1 MPLSSVASLSNLGN
15 PDNLNANLANANA
28 AAPQVPVAVVA
39 PNANANASTAAA
51 AALAPAALA
60 PVAADGNN
68 GAAAASVPAPLRVAA
83 AVRAAGSNA
92 SGPITGTN
100 GSSVA
105 SSEMGYTLP
114 SEGASSSEAAIE
126 NNIGDLDTFIA
137 ESREGERREALTP
150 GARKFAKSAQ
160 DNKERN
166 SEKNKIVEIDVPMP
180 QSSIFKTYQV
190 PFNQFPK
197 DLKIVTATM
206 AVPRE
211 SSDPV
216 KLLGG
221 RINKIYETYIQQK
234 MNESKEGE
242 RYVRITYLG
251 KDYLV
256 RMQPM
261 DNISE
266 IKKAIEKQDKNNVE
280 HGHKAF
286 NKLSSVATGKPT
298 TPFPDVKGMSFIQL
312 ALKKQELE
320 QNGAT
325 ANNGRLQAIEQQL
338 KDSIEFMNDEKF
350 AREYMQKQV
359 AARSGSNENIDNLKL
374 YHKESLLRAEEKRT
388 SAISAAALS
397 LKDLP
402 VELERIERNYI
413 RAGRKLND
421 LHTDKTDPE
430 ADPEAEK
437 YQALRDRFKIELAKN
452 SERWGWWKDWKD
464 PKYNR
469 YRTGG
474 KQTAKKSKKNNK
486 TKKSTQRSS

>member
-1 MPLSSVASLSNLGN
+1 MDLSQVPLAKRNPTSLLPPLRRNSLSSVGTEVSNL
-15 PDNLNANLANANA
+15 NL
-28 AAPQVPVAVVA
+28 
-39 PNANANASTAAA
+39 
-51 AALAPAALA
+51 
-60 PVAADGNN
+60 G
-68 GAAAASVPAPLRVAA
+68 
-83 AVRAAGSNA
+83 
-92 SGPITGTN
+92 N

-105 SSEMGYTLP
+105 SSVASSNGSSVASSNGSSNGSSVASSNSSSVASSNGSSNMGYTLP
-114 SEGASSSEAAIE
+114 SEGASSSEVVSE
-126 NNIGDLDTFIA
+126 NNIGDPDVFMADSL
-137 ESREGERREALTP
+137 EGERRAALTP
-150 GARKFAKSAQ
+150 GARKFVKSVQ

-166 SEKNKIVEIDVPMP
+166 DENNKIVEIDVPMP

-190 PFNQFPK
+190 PFNQLPK
-197 DLKIVTATM
+197 DLKLVTATM
-206 AVPRE
+206 AAPRE

-234 MNESKEGE
+234 MGESKEGE

-256 RMQPM
+256 RMQAM
-261 DNISE
+261 DTISE
-266 IKKAIEKQDKNNVE
+266 IKKAIEKQDKDNVE

-286 NKLSSVATGKPT
+286 NKLSSAATGKPT
-298 TPFPDVKGMSFIQL
+298 TPFPDVKGMSLIQL
-312 ALKKQELE
+312 ALEKQELE
-320 QNGAT
+320 KNGAT

-350 AREYMQKQV
+350 AGEYMQKQV

-388 SAISAAALS
+388 SEISAAALS

-402 VELERIERNYI
+402 VELERIERKYI

-421 LHTDKTDPE
+421 LHTDKS
-430 ADPEAEK
+430 DPEAEK
-437 YQALRDRFKIELAKN
+437 YRALRDRFKIELAKN

-474 KQTAKKSKKNNK
+474 KQTAKKSKKNSK
-486 TKKSTQRSS
+486 TKKSTRRSS

>member
-1 MPLSSVASLSNLGN
+1 MATPNLPPNLPPNLSRKLSNVVA
-15 PDNLNANLANANA
+15 PPASA
-28 AAPQVPVAVVA
+28 AASQVPVA
-39 PNANANASTAAA
+39 SAAA
-51 AALAPAALA
+51 S
-60 PVAADGNN
+60 
-68 GAAAASVPAPLRVAA
+68 AAAASGSAAAGSNAAVPTVSTNTSSSSAAVPAVSTNTSSSSASVP
-83 AVRAAGSNA
+83 AAGSNA
-92 SGPITGTN
+92 SGSIAGTN

-114 SEGASSSEAAIE
+114 SEGASSSEAARE
-126 NNIGDLDTFIA
+126 NNIGDLDEFMA

-160 DNKERN
+160 DNKERK
-166 SEKNKIVEIDVPMP
+166 SENNKIVEIDVPMP

-190 PFNQFPK
+190 PFNQLPK

-206 AVPRE
+206 AASRE

-298 TPFPDVKGMSFIQL
+298 TPFPDVKGMSLIQL
-312 ALKKQELE
+312 ALEKQELE

-325 ANNGRLQAIEQQL
+325 ANNGRLQAIEHQL

-350 AREYMQKQV
+350 AGEYMKKQV

-388 SAISAAALS
+388 SVISAAALS

-430 ADPEAEK
+430 AEK
-437 YQALRDRFKIELAKN
+437 YRALRDRFKIELAKN

-474 KQTAKKSKKNNK
+474 KQTVKKSKKNSK
-486 TKKSTQRSS
+486 TKKSTRRSS